1 MSAVG
6 GILPLGSLPQLKRKQ
21 TPLKMKIDGREV
33 PAGTWVFQWSDTKKD
48 EWHLPN
54 SAELKRY
61 DEAPLESI
69 RPPFQ
74 ILMNAFNNNRSYV
87 IDNRGI
93 KRISGEPPV
102 SDAEKQVI
110 KNLSVEDTQKYVE
123 QYRKMLGL
131 PYGDPKL
138 EALIDW
144 IDSIVGDREAKER
157 ADSLLRIK
165 EMATATEKFYEENL
179 PNTWVCKTCKRL
191 VARES
196 LYKHKFCPGCGA
208 KIEQ

>member
-48 EWHLPN
+48 EW
-54 SAELKRY
+54 
-61 DEAPLESI
+61 
-69 RPPFQ
+69 
-74 ILMNAFNNNRSYV
+74 AFNNNRSYV

-157 ADSLLRIK
+157 ADSVLRIK